1 MITLPTE
8 KRKAITQNPKFLIL
22 AGKPKS
28 GKSTFVA
35 SLDDCLCIDLE
46 QGYRSIDALV
56 VEANTIEE
64 YFEILKACQEK
75 AKQNGGIAYDKIV
88 IDNSTRLET
97 LCLAYAAKL
106 YRNTPMG
113 SGWETLKDDSGRPI
127 IDPKTRKPVPNPKA
141 DVRLLPNGAGWG
153 YVRQAITNMIDF
165 FRPLCNTIILVCHLK
180 FKTIKRDDTEVEAA
194 DIDLAGKT
202 GTIMCGLA
210 DAIGLIYREGNKTY
224 LDFNGGDD
232 YLKGARPLHLRNK
245 KFCIMESDDAGN
257 LKIDSSKI
265 FLKD

>member
-1 MITLPTE
+1 MILPTE
-8 KRKAITQNPKFLIL
+8 KRKAVSQNPKFMIL

-35 SLDDCLCIDLE
+35 SLEDCLCIDLE
-46 QGYRSIDALV
+46 QGYKNIDAMV

-64 YFEILKACQEK
+64 YFEIVKACQEK

-97 LCLAYAAKL
+97 LCLKYAAKL
-106 YRNTPMG
+106 YRNTSMG
-113 SGWETLKDDSGRPI
+113 QTFGILKDNSGRPV
-127 IDPKTRKPVPNPKA
+127 IDPVTKKPKFDENA

-153 YVRQAITNMIDF
+153 YIRQAITQMVDF
-165 FRPLCNTIILVCHLK
+165 FRPLCNTVILVCHLK

-232 YLKGARPLHLRNK
+232 ILKGARPLHLRNR
-245 KFCIMESDDAGN
+245 KFVIMESDDNGD

-265 FLKD
+265 FLKDE